1 MLWARWKLAEEQL
14 FGWTF
19 SEVDW
24 KKVNQKCFPFH
35 GGEFNGDEYRSGQ
48 IIIFHQPRFP
58 C

>member
-24 KKVNQKCFPFH
+24 KKVNQKCSPFH
-35 GGEFNGDEYRSGQ
+35 GGEFNSDEYRSGQ

-58 C
+58 